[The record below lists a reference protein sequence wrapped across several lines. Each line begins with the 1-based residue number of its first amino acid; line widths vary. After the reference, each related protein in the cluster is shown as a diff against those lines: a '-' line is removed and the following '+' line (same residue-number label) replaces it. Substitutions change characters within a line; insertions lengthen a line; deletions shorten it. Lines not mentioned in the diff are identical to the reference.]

1 MKLFLLTA
9 ILISIGCSDKIDDK
23 LKEQIEINPDL
34 HKYQNTDGINQSKDP
49 YTINFDAN
57 NQTKELT
64 IKIDLDEGSYY
75 IAPNSPGTFKG
86 LLKINF
92 PANDFFELASTFVS
106 APEPIEEENQW
117 GEGLVEII
125 RETTVHSMRY
135 KLKSTGDFQIQ
146 GTVQFVIEPKCTL
159 EKIPVTIFSKDGQ
172 LSFVRNGE

>member
-1 MKLFLLTA
+1 MRKIFFF
-9 ILISIGCSDKIDDK
+9 ILIFY
-23 LKEQIEINPDL
+23 LN
-34 HKYQNTDGINQSKDP
+34 
-49 YTINFDAN
+49 YTSGQCEDNFDVNDFNLSGNTTVSGDEA
-57 NQTKELT
+57 TLT
-64 IKIDLDEGSYY
+64 LAQNGKKGMIWSDFKIDLDEGSYY

-106 APEPIEEENQW
+106 VPEPIEEENQW

-135 KLKSTGDFQIQ
+135 KLKSIGDFQIQ